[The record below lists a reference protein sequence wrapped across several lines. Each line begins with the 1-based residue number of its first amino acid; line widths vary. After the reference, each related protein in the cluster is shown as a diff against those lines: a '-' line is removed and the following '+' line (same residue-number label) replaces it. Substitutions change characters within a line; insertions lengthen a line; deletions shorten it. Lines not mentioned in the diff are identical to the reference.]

1 MSAEEKTTSSINCT
15 DADSNSTKCKEV
27 DDEVIQQFKIIMVVV
42 LIVLVVFLGF
52 FVYLIKCYLPKWRGK
67 LNEEPRVASI
77 ESSVKEP
84 TQIEFSST
92 ASA

>member
-1 MSAEEKTTSSINCT
+1 MSAEEKTTSNINCT

-52 FVYLIKCYLPKWRGK
+52 FVYNLPKWRAK
-67 LNEEPRVASI
+67 LKAEPRVANI

>member
-1 MSAEEKTTSSINCT
+1 MSAEEKTTSNINCT

-52 FVYLIKCYLPKWRGK
+52 FVYNLPKWRAK
-67 LNEEPRVASI
+67 LNEEPRVTNI

-84 TQIEFSST
+84 TQTEFSST